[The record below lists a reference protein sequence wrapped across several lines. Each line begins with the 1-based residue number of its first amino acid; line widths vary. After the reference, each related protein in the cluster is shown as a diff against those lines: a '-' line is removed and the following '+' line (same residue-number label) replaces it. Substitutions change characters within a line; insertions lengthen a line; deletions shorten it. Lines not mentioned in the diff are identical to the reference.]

1 MNAGLTLRSEL
12 LNATSCTMDVTITAD
27 YGDQLYTF
35 SMACQFDAKGD
46 LTFTVQEPN
55 TISGITGKVTN
66 SGGSLTFDDVA
77 LAFPLL
83 ADEQLSPVSAPWV
96 MMQCMR
102 SGFITSAGYVDDRLR
117 LVIDDCYDEDALTAH
132 IWSEDGSKPVMTEIY
147 HNGRRIL
154 TLEVYDYRIK

>member
-12 LNATSCTMDVTITAD
+12 LNATSCTMDVIITAD

-132 IWSEDGSKPVMTEIY
+132 IWLKDGSKPVMTEIY